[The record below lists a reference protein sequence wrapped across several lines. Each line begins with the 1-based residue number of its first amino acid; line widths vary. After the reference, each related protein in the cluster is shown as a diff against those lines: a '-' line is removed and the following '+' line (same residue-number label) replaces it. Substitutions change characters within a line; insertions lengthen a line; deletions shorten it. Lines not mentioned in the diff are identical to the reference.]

1 LYLSNLAMIV
11 RRRWILALLGLAL
24 TAGLAVAG
32 YYIAK
37 PTYQA
42 TASVLL
48 LPPASTVPAEGNPF
62 LQLGGLDLTVDL
74 LGKALSDQAV
84 TRQIEE
90 VSATAEAEVGAD
102 PSSSGPILRIQ
113 VQDKSPASALEV
125 RDQLV
130 AMVPPRLAE
139 LQSAVGV
146 DGGNRVTSSVL
157 VVDDVAEPVGRD
169 RLVGA
174 VVGGI
179 VGLGLSL
186 ILLVLTDNVL
196 LRREERRA
204 QAQAQAQAQAEAH
217 DPVDAQDADDARER
231 GIESPTADRAPRT
244 PADGTDPSHRR
255 DPRSADG
262 ADGALPGEVQALE
275 DSPRK
280 RRGGAQVEIHPSPR
294 RHHRGAGGQDPQ
306 KQQRGDSEDAQP
318 APAVSEK
325 S

>member
-1 LYLSNLAMIV
+1 MYLSNLAMIV
-11 RRRWILALLGLAL
+11 RRRWILALVGLVF

-84 TRQIEE
+84 TRQIEAA
-90 VSATAEAEVGAD
+90 SPTAEAEVGPD
-102 PSSSGPILRIQ
+102 PSSSGPIVRIQ
-113 VQDKSPASALEV
+113 VQDKSEASALEV
-125 RDQLV
+125 RDLLV

-146 DGGNRVTSSVL
+146 DGRNRVTSSVL
-157 VVDDVAEPVGRD
+157 VVDADAEPVGRD
-169 RLVGA
+169 KLVGA

-186 ILLVLTDNVL
+186 ILLVLLDNVL
-196 LRREERRA
+196 LRREARRIRA
-204 QAQAQAQAQAEAH
+204 R
-217 DPVDAQDADDARER
+217 DALDEDDSDEPGVESAPEDAVED
-231 GIESPTADRAPRT
+231 
-244 PADGTDPSHRR
+244 
-255 DPRSADG
+255 
-262 ADGALPGEVQALE
+262 LPP
-275 DSPRK
+275 D
-280 RRGGAQVEIHPSPR
+280 RRGSTPLESDSSLR
-294 RHHRGAGGQDPQ
+294 RHHRSVG
-306 KQQRGDSEDAQP
+306 EDDLERSLADADVPQP
-318 APAVSEK
+318 AAAVSEQ